1 MTVHHLADPRP
12 IDDVPTHRMLEGL
25 SRLYRWIVVT
35 DSSRRLLWT
44 SEAFSDLVSENE
56 LEVGDDARGYLP
68 KLPRPEQVFS
78 LRSDLRNRR
87 NLSDLTLDIR
97 TRDGSVQHAEVHLLK
112 IESAEGDPLLLAI
125 ARPVQAEV
133 EAPERGVSDAIVSA
147 SPTPTV
153 TVDREGFVVQAN
165 AAAGRLLGRA
175 PEEVVSTPAALLF
188 GDDADTIERV
198 TKSLFDGLAGGSCE
212 ASLPVVD
219 GAARRLH
226 VEARSLTPTF
236 EGVALFLRDVAE
248 ASEIESELRRAN
260 SELEHC
266 VNALAHDLRSPLVA
280 LLGFSRLL
288 RQDYDETLD
297 DAGHHFLDRI
307 EQAGR
312 TMEGLIHDLLEL
324 SRIGQRGEHP
334 SLVDPR
340 AVLVQLKA
348 ELKSRLEE
356 RGIDLVLPDLPPP
369 MIYCDRTR
377 LYQVCSNLIG
387 NAIEHMGDVDE
398 GRVTVEII
406 EHDDAH
412 ELVVRDNGQGIAG
425 EHLEKIFEVFQ
436 SVGRRGR
443 NGAGI
448 GLAIVRKIAETHGG
462 NAWAE
467 SQPGAGAAFH
477 VRFPRR

>member
-1 MTVHHLADPRP
+1 
-12 IDDVPTHRMLEGL
+12 
-25 SRLYRWIVVT
+25 
-35 DSSRRLLWT
+35 
-44 SEAFSDLVSENE
+44 
-56 LEVGDDARGYLP
+56 
-68 KLPRPEQVFS
+68 
-78 LRSDLRNRR
+78 
-87 NLSDLTLDIR
+87 
-97 TRDGSVQHAEVHLLK
+97 
-112 IESAEGDPLLLAI
+112 
-125 ARPVQAEV
+125 
-133 EAPERGVSDAIVSA
+133 
-147 SPTPTV
+147 
-153 TVDREGFVVQAN
+153 
-165 AAAGRLLGRA
+165 
-175 PEEVVSTPAALLF
+175 VVSTPAALLF